1 MRIVDLLST
10 DKIALGASAADKDG
24 AIDLLVD
31 LQDKSGCLTDR
42 KAYKEAILARE
53 AKSSEETDA
62 LPLCA
67 LRRGEAGLL
76 RRITCSGTRLQ
87 RQPPQQ

>member
-10 DKIALGASAADKDG
+10 DKIALGASAADKEG

-42 KAYKEAILARE
+42 QTYKEAILARE
-53 AKSSEETDA
+53 AQTSTA
-62 LPLCA
+62 
-67 LRRGEAGLL
+67 
-76 RRITCSGTRLQ
+76 SGNPIGHAWLFSKIGS
-87 RQPPQQ
+87 